1 MTGAVVVLYGIMLF
15 PVTDLV
21 FDHLSTVKEK
31 IGDKVAFLQLVQ
43 NGECLARKAGT
54 EPCGQ
59 FLHGTDPFTGIY
71 RIADTVYAEVR
82 STEIC
87 IVAKYHIIKKTGAPT
102 NANASVCH

>member
-1 MTGAVVVLYGIMLF
+1 M
-15 PVTDLV
+15 
-21 FDHLSTVKEK
+21 
-31 IGDKVAFLQLVQ
+31 AFLQLVQ
-43 NGECLARKAGT
+43 NGDCLALKAGT

-87 IVAKYHIIKKTGAPT
+87 IVAKYRIIKKTGAPAS
-102 NANASVCH
+102 ANASVCH